1 MPAALL
7 YILAYLLG
15 SIPFG
20 LLIAK
25 SKGIDIR
32 EHGSGN
38 IGATNV
44 FRVVGKKFG
53 ITCFVLDFGKGFCGA
68 FVLPIAF
75 GLQDT
80 PYTGLIAGA
89 LTIAGHNWP
98 VFLKFKGGKGIATSG
113 GVLAAVAPLAVG
125 VALLTWILVFLTS
138 RYVSLAS
145 VLAAAAV
152 AITGWVQFTAGGTSD
167 LLTSIILT
175 LLGAAAIWRHR
186 SNLRRLASGEEHR
199 FSFSKKTSEPCTEE
213 ESA

>member
-1 MPAALL
+1 MHVALL

-68 FVLPIAF
+68 FALPLAF

-80 PYTGLIAGA
+80 AYTGLIAGA

-125 VALLTWILVFLTS
+125 VALLTWIVLFITS

-152 AITGWVQFTAGGTSD
+152 TITGWVQFAAGTAD
-167 LLTSIILT
+167 LPTSIILT

-186 SNLRRLASGEEHR
+186 SNLQRLAKGEEHR
-199 FSFSKKTSEPCTEE
+199 FSFSKKKSEPSTEE